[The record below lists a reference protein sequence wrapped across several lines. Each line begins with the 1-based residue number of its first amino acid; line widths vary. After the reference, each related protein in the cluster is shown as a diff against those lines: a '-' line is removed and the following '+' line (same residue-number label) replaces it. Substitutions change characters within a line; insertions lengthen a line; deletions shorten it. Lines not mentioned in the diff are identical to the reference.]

1 MDSALGRNLN
11 TLSKRS
17 LKTRIYLSVLY
28 YMLSKCSCTYLEL
41 ESRSGV
47 KLLNW
52 SSPCAIYCIR
62 TLEMWSLKSRVRC
75 WRLWRTLTNLFF
87 YLFFLFWNLLFRSR
101 ECRAPASTFPPE
113 IERVLDFTELTRSA
127 ALHRSYPQWWHSST
141 FILGEDGEAHRSSM
155 CVGGARCCRTAVQL
169 ALARAQLKHM
179 VGTKGVH
186 CASLG
191 QKHVMFQ
198 FDLNSTFNSCSRAFD
213 LFQEEWAAF
222 HPQTIIS
229 KPSGPWGLNGVKTL

>member
-1 MDSALGRNLN
+1 MQLYILG
-11 TLSKRS
+11 
-17 LKTRIYLSVLY
+17 TRV
-28 YMLSKCSCTYLEL
+28 
-41 ESRSGV
+41 
-47 KLLNW
+47 
-52 SSPCAIYCIR
+52 P
-62 TLEMWSLKSRVRC
+62 VRC
-75 WRLWRTLTNLFF
+75 QAPELDFSMCYILHTNTWAVEPKEQSQVLTPVTHADKSLFLF
-87 YLFFLFWNLLFRSR
+87 FFLFWNLLFWSQ
-101 ECRAPASTFPPE
+101 ECQAPASTFPPE
-113 IERVLDFTELTRSA
+113 IEWVLDFTELTRSA

-155 CVGGARCCRTAVQL
+155 CVGGARCCWTAVQL

-213 LFQEEWAAF
+213 LFEEEWAAF